1 MGRVVEFNSSNW
13 DSIFNFSA
21 TAGTTGGESSH
32 IPIPPATAPI
42 ILTSSIIAAYISTT
56 VPEGRRW
63 TFGGRAVREFRS
75 GLTVGGVS
83 DVASKPEFLYVN
95 KLTIIFFPKVTVEY
109 TLSFY
114 FPTWFKS
121 VSLQCWQ
128 YTGTDDTTED
138 ITLAQEFA
146 NLNFKIDQLTNQLI
160 N

>member
-1 MGRVVEFNSSNW
+1 MGRVVEFNASSW

-42 ILTSSIIAAYISTT
+42 ILTSSIIAAYISTA
-56 VPEGRRW
+56 VPSGRRW

-75 GLTVGGVS
+75 GLLVGGVA
-83 DVASKPEFLYVN
+83 DVATKPEFLYVN

-109 TLSFY
+109 SLSFY
-114 FPTWFKS
+114 FPAWFKS
-121 VSLQCWQ
+121 VGLQVWQ
-128 YTGTDDTTED
+128 YIGNDDTTED
-138 ITLAQEFA
+138 ITMAQEFA
-146 NLNFKIDQLTNQLI
+146 NLNFKLDQLLTN